1 MEKIKIYCLYDYN
14 ECKIRYI
21 GRTKKEILEYRLIEH
36 ITKAKYFE
44 KYYPNKKYSHKVNW
58 IKSLLKE
65 GKEPKIKL
73 LTTVDGWKESH
84 IFERNL
90 INKYKGKY
98 NLTNADDRGE
108 GELNKIITEDIKKS
122 ISKKLK
128 KNYEL
133 GYENPVNKA
142 VDVYDKDGNY
152 IISYKSIEEASKNLN
167 ISRSG
172 IDRVLLGTHKQNK
185 GYQFKLSNDTEKII
199 SKIVYKPKDVSKL
212 NKIVEVTD
220 LITNEKLI
228 FNSIKECSI
237 YFNLPSPSISQILTS
252 KKKLYKSRYSFTCPR
267 KTDLKLETPEED
279 NQLPTIQSLNSSIEV
294 QRLDDSKDIQLIHE
308 ISAIDNESIDEIV

>member
-1 MEKIKIYCLYDYN
+1 METIKIYCLYDPN

-21 GRTKKEILEYRLIEH
+21 GRTKKEKLEHRLIEH

-65 GKEPKIKL
+65 GREPKIKL
-73 LTTVDGWKESH
+73 LTTVKGWEQSH
-84 IFERNL
+84 VFERTL
-90 INKYKGKY
+90 INKYKDKY
-98 NLTNADDRGE
+98 HLTNADDRGE
-108 GELNKIITEDIKKS
+108 GELNKIITEDVKKS
-122 ISKKLK
+122 ISEKLK
-128 KNYEL
+128 KLYKE

-142 VDVYDKDGNY
+142 VDVYDKEGNY
-152 IISYKSIEEASKNLN
+152 INSYKSIEEASKNLN
-167 ISRSG
+167 ISRSS

-185 GYQFKLSNDTEKII
+185 GYQFKLTSDTEKII
-199 SKIVYKPKDVSKL
+199 KKVIYKPKDTSKRH
-212 NKIVEVTD
+212 KIVEVVD

-228 FNSIKECSI
+228 FNSVKECSI
-237 YFNLPSPSISQILTS
+237 FFNLPSPSISQILVS

-279 NQLPTIQSLNSSIEV
+279 NQLPTIQSLNSTIEV
-294 QRLDDSKDIQLIHE
+294 QRLDDSKDIQIIHE
-308 ISAIDNESIDEIV
+308 ISAIDNKSIDEIV